1 MSKIH
6 YKINISYNKMRTI
19 ILNSSNVVP
28 NGFNDTYKFDFP
40 QGAITFKDDQ
50 IAVES
55 ISIYYS
61 WFNITSATTSSQYNN
76 NAFQFVW
83 YSGVATTYN
92 VVLPDGYYEIADI
105 NAFLQYFC
113 VQNDLY
119 LIDGSGNFVYFLE
132 LQLNPTYY
140 AVQLNAFPIPTSLP
154 GGFSQP
160 VGWPG
165 YPLVA
170 TTPQLVVS
178 ATNNFGTVIGF
189 NPGTYPTPVSSATSS
204 TLSQRPPQVTPINS
218 LLMTCSLLNNNL
230 SVPNTLIYAFSPINT
245 RFGGLINIQPQ
256 QAAFIDIYDGTY
268 NFIQIQFFDQNLN
281 RIYINDPNVV
291 LLLVIG
297 HKERY
302 ALM

>member
-1 MSKIH
+1 
-6 YKINISYNKMRTI
+6 MRTI

-40 QGAITFKDDQ
+40 QGAVTFKEDQ

-76 NAFQFVW
+76 NSFQIVW
-83 YSGVATTYN
+83 YNGGPTTYD
-92 VVLPDGYYEIADI
+92 VVLPDGYYEITDI

-119 LIDGSGNFVYFLE
+119 LIDGSGNYVYYLE

-140 AVQLNAFPIPTSLP
+140 AVQLNAFPIPTALP
-154 GGFSQP
+154 GGWSAP
-160 VGWPG
+160 PGWPG
-165 YPLVA
+165 FPAVA
-170 TTPQLVVS
+170 TTPQLVIP
-178 ATNNFGTVIGF
+178 ANNNFGKVVGF
-189 NPGTYPTPVSSATSS
+189 NAGTYPTPVSSSTSS
-204 TLSQRPPQVTPINS
+204 TLSQNPPQVTPINS
-218 LLMTCSLLNNNL
+218 LLMTCSLLNN
-230 SVPNTLIYAFSPINT
+230 SYAVPNTLIYAFSPVNT
-245 RFGGLINIQPQ
+245 RFGSLINIQTPTLS
-256 QAAFIDIYDGTY
+256 FIDIYDGTY
-268 NFIQIQFFDQNLN
+268 NYLQIQFFDQNLN

-297 HKERY
+297 RKESY
-302 ALM
+302 VLK